1 MYKVRALILYAI
13 TQQNQTLIPTPVI
26 GLGGERTRL
35 VPGRIVVYMLCVYM
49 TTPIRPADHLGSMT
63 STA

>member
-1 MYKVRALILYAI
+1 MNFV
-13 TQQNQTLIPTPVI
+13 
-26 GLGGERTRL
+26 GG
-35 VPGRIVVYMLCVYM
+35 GVVYMLCVYM